1 MAMSELCMWLVEKV
15 ARIFW
20 TNHKAELSKQMQLW
34 IPFDTQLTNFLDLLN
49 QSHENPILTPRFLA
63 LDAEKS
69 WGPIYSFS
77 RLLLKKKTVLNFQR
91 SVLANARGK

>member
-1 MAMSELCMWLVEKV
+1 
-15 ARIFW
+15 
-20 TNHKAELSKQMQLW
+20 MQLW

-69 WGPIYSFS
+69 
-77 RLLLKKKTVLNFQR
+77 
-91 SVLANARGK
+91 